1 MLPIIFYIFISNNHS
16 QKSNESSDNNRDIE
30 KSETLLAPIDGPSVD
45 LLSHGDLKVTSDG
58 HYLVHEDGTPFFFMA
73 DTAWQLFTRVNKE
86 NTEMYLENR
95 RQKGYTVIQAVA
107 MASFEGTYEENQYGQ
122 GAMINEEVSQP
133 NEEYYKHVDWV
144 IKKAEEK
151 GMIVALLPV
160 WAKHD
165 ITSDSGKF
173 NPNYQN
179 QGIEEAKKKAFDFGL
194 YLGKRYKDYRNIIWV
209 LGGDTNPPGFEEIYR
224 SMAKGLDQGDNG
236 RHLMTY
242 HPQYMNNYFH
252 QESWLDFNMAQTNHV
267 FDSPNYKDMLENYQL
282 KPTKPTIDGEPR
294 YEDIPHDYDP
304 SNERMTDFD
313 VRQAQYWALFSGA
326 FGIVYG
332 NNNVWQM
339 YDSKYTPWIGADIFW
354 YDALDCPGAI
364 QMTYIRNLM
373 ESRPFLNRIPDQS
386 LITSSQR
393 TDARHIVSTRSSDG
407 SYAFVYSPYGGTFS
421 VDMSKISGNS
431 VTSHW
436 FNPKTGE
443 ATLIGTYPNDGTRR
457 FKAPGSGRGNDWV
470 LVLDDATKGFGT
482 PGEVSRTD
490 KPM

>member
-1 MLPIIFYIFISNNHS
+1 M
-16 QKSNESSDNNRDIE
+16 
-30 KSETLLAPIDGPSVD
+30 
-45 LLSHGDLKVTSDG
+45 TSDG

-151 GMIVALLPV
+151 GMFVALLPV

-165 ITSDSGKF
+165 ITADSGKF

-242 HPQYMNNYFH
+242 HPQYMNNYFYN
-252 QESWLDFNMAQTNHV
+252 EAWLDFNMAQTNHV

-294 YEDIPHDYDP
+294 YEDIPHDYNP

-339 YDSKYTPWIGADIFW
+339 YDSKYTTWIGADIFW
-354 YDALDCPGAI
+354 YDALD
-364 QMTYIRNLM
+364 
-373 ESRPFLNRIPDQS
+373 RPVR
-386 LITSSQR
+386 
-393 TDARHIVSTRSSDG
+393 
-407 SYAFVYSPYGGTFS
+407 Y
-421 VDMSKISGNS
+421 K
-431 VTSHW
+431 
-436 FNPKTGE
+436 
-443 ATLIGTYPNDGTRR
+443 
-457 FKAPGSGRGNDWV
+457 
-470 LVLDDATKGFGT
+470 
-482 PGEVSRTD
+482 
-490 KPM
+490 